1 MSVRII
7 TDSGIDLPG
16 ELDPRLTVI
25 PLGITFG
32 TTTYADGVDLTNDRF
47 YEMLIESD
55 ELPKTSQAT
64 PYAYQ
69 QVFEQVRSAGEEA
82 VVITLSSALSGT
94 YQSAVTA
101 AADYPEVHVVDSK
114 NVTIG
119 QSLLVLYAL
128 RLVDE
133 GLGAAEIAEKVEAVV
148 GRVCLLA
155 LLDTLEYLKRGGRI
169 PKSVGAIGELLSI
182 KPVVGVEDGEVVM
195 LGKARGSKNGR
206 NQLHQ
211 QVEKHGIDFTMPVLL
226 GYTGLSQKLLKKYLE
241 DNRAIWE
248 GVVAEEDLPIT
259 SVGATIGTHVGPG
272 AIALAFFAK
281 NYPVLVPPTGARGT
295 DTPEVSV
302 PGRSQHDMHHELD
315 ELLDGHGVVLG
326 GPDADCGQDP
336 REVELARDA
345 LALGSELLSRQ
356 EEAVHERAYHLLEP
370 LGERWVAVRAQQHA
384 RVVARALGQAQ
395 DEAHVLREVERIPL
409 EQALVHQ
416 ALDVAEHLVLDLRQQ
431 LVDIVVVEVEGRAV
445 VARAVG
451 DLADR
456 DLLHG
461 FLGVELPERLAEIGP
476 CLLRD
481 LRLLSHGALQSRE

>member
-32 TTTYADGVDLTNDRF
+32 ATTYADGVDLTNDRF

-211 QVEKHGIDFTMPVLL
+211 QVEKYGIDFTMPVLL

-248 GVVAEEDLPIT
+248 DVVAEEDLPIT

-281 NYPVLVPPTGARGT
+281 N
-295 DTPEVSV
+295 
-302 PGRSQHDMHHELD
+302 
-315 ELLDGHGVVLG
+315 
-326 GPDADCGQDP
+326 
-336 REVELARDA
+336 
-345 LALGSELLSRQ
+345 
-356 EEAVHERAYHLLEP
+356 
-370 LGERWVAVRAQQHA
+370 
-384 RVVARALGQAQ
+384 
-395 DEAHVLREVERIPL
+395 
-409 EQALVHQ
+409 
-416 ALDVAEHLVLDLRQQ
+416 
-431 LVDIVVVEVEGRAV
+431 
-445 VARAVG
+445 
-451 DLADR
+451 
-456 DLLHG
+456 
-461 FLGVELPERLAEIGP
+461 
-476 CLLRD
+476 
-481 LRLLSHGALQSRE
+481 

>member
-64 PYAYQ
+64 PFAYQ
-69 QVFEQVRSAGEEA
+69 QVFEQVRAAGEEA

-101 AADYPEVHVVDSK
+101 AADYSEVHVVDSK

-133 GLGAAEIAEKVEAVV
+133 GP
-148 GRVCLLA
+148 GRGRDCR
-155 LLDTLEYLKRGGRI
+155 EGRGGRGSRLPARASRYARVSQARRRI

-226 GYTGLSQKLLKKYLE
+226 GYTGLSQKLLKKYLD

-248 GVVAEEDLPIT
+248 GKVAEEDLPIT

-272 AIALAFFAK
+272 AIALAFFGK
-281 NYPVLVPPTGARGT
+281 N
-295 DTPEVSV
+295 
-302 PGRSQHDMHHELD
+302 
-315 ELLDGHGVVLG
+315 
-326 GPDADCGQDP
+326 
-336 REVELARDA
+336 
-345 LALGSELLSRQ
+345 
-356 EEAVHERAYHLLEP
+356 
-370 LGERWVAVRAQQHA
+370 
-384 RVVARALGQAQ
+384 
-395 DEAHVLREVERIPL
+395 
-409 EQALVHQ
+409 
-416 ALDVAEHLVLDLRQQ
+416 
-431 LVDIVVVEVEGRAV
+431 
-445 VARAVG
+445 
-451 DLADR
+451 
-456 DLLHG
+456 
-461 FLGVELPERLAEIGP
+461 
-476 CLLRD
+476 
-481 LRLLSHGALQSRE
+481 

>member
-69 QVFEQVRSAGEEA
+69 QVFEQVRAAGEEA

-119 QSLLVLYAL
+119 QSLPVLYAL
-128 RLVDE
+128 HLVDE

-211 QVEKHGIDFTMPVLL
+211 QVEKYGIDFTMPVLL
-226 GYTGLSQKLLKKYLE
+226 GYTGLSQKLLKKYLD
-241 DNRAIWE
+241 DNRVIWE
-248 GVVAEEDLPIT
+248 GKVAEEDLPIT

-281 NYPVLVPPTGARGT
+281 N
-295 DTPEVSV
+295 
-302 PGRSQHDMHHELD
+302 
-315 ELLDGHGVVLG
+315 
-326 GPDADCGQDP
+326 
-336 REVELARDA
+336 
-345 LALGSELLSRQ
+345 
-356 EEAVHERAYHLLEP
+356 
-370 LGERWVAVRAQQHA
+370 
-384 RVVARALGQAQ
+384 
-395 DEAHVLREVERIPL
+395 
-409 EQALVHQ
+409 
-416 ALDVAEHLVLDLRQQ
+416 
-431 LVDIVVVEVEGRAV
+431 
-445 VARAVG
+445 
-451 DLADR
+451 
-456 DLLHG
+456 
-461 FLGVELPERLAEIGP
+461 
-476 CLLRD
+476 
-481 LRLLSHGALQSRE
+481 

>member
-1 MSVRII
+1 MAVRII

-47 YEMLIESD
+47 YELLIESD

-64 PYAYQ
+64 PFAYQ
-69 QVFEQVRSAGEEA
+69 ETFEDVRAAGDEA
-82 VVITLSSALSGT
+82 VVITLSSKLSGT

-101 AADYPEVHVVDSK
+101 AADFPEVHVVDGK

-133 GLGAAEIAEKVEAVV
+133 GLGAAEIAEKVESAVD
-148 GRVCLLA
+148 RVCLLA

-169 PKSVGAIGELLSI
+169 PKSVGTIGELLSI

-211 QVEKHGIDFTMPVLL
+211 QVEKHGIDFGMPVLL
-226 GYTGLSQKLLKKYLE
+226 GYTGLSQKLLKKYLD

-248 GVVAEEDLPIT
+248 DKVAEKDLPIT

-272 AIALAFFAK
+272 AIALAFF
-281 NYPVLVPPTGARGT
+281 
-295 DTPEVSV
+295 
-302 PGRSQHDMHHELD
+302 
-315 ELLDGHGVVLG
+315 
-326 GPDADCGQDP
+326 
-336 REVELARDA
+336 RER
-345 LALGSELLSRQ
+345 
-356 EEAVHERAYHLLEP
+356 
-370 LGERWVAVRAQQHA
+370 
-384 RVVARALGQAQ
+384 
-395 DEAHVLREVERIPL
+395 
-409 EQALVHQ
+409 
-416 ALDVAEHLVLDLRQQ
+416 
-431 LVDIVVVEVEGRAV
+431 
-445 VARAVG
+445 
-451 DLADR
+451 
-456 DLLHG
+456 
-461 FLGVELPERLAEIGP
+461 
-476 CLLRD
+476 
-481 LRLLSHGALQSRE
+481 

>member
-69 QVFEQVRSAGEEA
+69 QVFEQVRAAGEEA

-101 AADYPEVHVVDSK
+101 AADYPEVHVIDGK

-155 LLDTLEYLKRGGRI
+155 LLDTLASHKRGGRS

-226 GYTGLSQKLLKKYLE
+226 GYTGLSQKLLKKYLD

-248 GVVAEEDLPIT
+248 GMVAEEDLPIT

-281 NYPVLVPPTGARGT
+281 N
-295 DTPEVSV
+295 
-302 PGRSQHDMHHELD
+302 
-315 ELLDGHGVVLG
+315 
-326 GPDADCGQDP
+326 
-336 REVELARDA
+336 
-345 LALGSELLSRQ
+345 
-356 EEAVHERAYHLLEP
+356 
-370 LGERWVAVRAQQHA
+370 
-384 RVVARALGQAQ
+384 
-395 DEAHVLREVERIPL
+395 
-409 EQALVHQ
+409 
-416 ALDVAEHLVLDLRQQ
+416 
-431 LVDIVVVEVEGRAV
+431 
-445 VARAVG
+445 
-451 DLADR
+451 
-456 DLLHG
+456 
-461 FLGVELPERLAEIGP
+461 
-476 CLLRD
+476 
-481 LRLLSHGALQSRE
+481 

>member
-1 MSVRII
+1 MAVRII

-16 ELDPRLTVI
+16 ELDSRLTVI

-64 PYAYQ
+64 PFVYQ
-69 QVFEQVRSAGEEA
+69 EAFEQVRTAEEEA
-82 VVITLSSALSGT
+82 VVITLSSKLSGT

-101 AADYPEVHVVDSK
+101 AADFPEVHVVDSK

-148 GRVCLLA
+148 DRVCLLA

-169 PKSVGAIGELLSI
+169 PKSVGTIGELLSI

-211 QVEKHGIDFTMPVLL
+211 QVEKHGIDFGMPVLL
-226 GYTGLSQKLLKKYLE
+226 GYTGLSQKLLKKYLD

-248 GVVAEEDLPIT
+248 GKVAEEDLPIT

-272 AIALAFFAK
+272 AIALAFFRK
-281 NYPVLVPPTGARGT
+281 N
-295 DTPEVSV
+295 
-302 PGRSQHDMHHELD
+302 
-315 ELLDGHGVVLG
+315 
-326 GPDADCGQDP
+326 
-336 REVELARDA
+336 
-345 LALGSELLSRQ
+345 
-356 EEAVHERAYHLLEP
+356 
-370 LGERWVAVRAQQHA
+370 
-384 RVVARALGQAQ
+384 
-395 DEAHVLREVERIPL
+395 
-409 EQALVHQ
+409 
-416 ALDVAEHLVLDLRQQ
+416 
-431 LVDIVVVEVEGRAV
+431 
-445 VARAVG
+445 
-451 DLADR
+451 
-456 DLLHG
+456 
-461 FLGVELPERLAEIGP
+461 
-476 CLLRD
+476 
-481 LRLLSHGALQSRE
+481 

>member
-1 MSVRII
+1 MAVRII

-32 TTTYADGVDLTNDRF
+32 TITYADGVDLTNDRF
-47 YEMLIESD
+47 YELLIESD

-69 QVFEQVRSAGEEA
+69 QVFEQVRAAGEEA
-82 VVITLSSALSGT
+82 VVITLSSKLSGT

-101 AADYPEVHVVDSK
+101 AADFPEVHVVDGK

-133 GLGAAEIAEKVEAVV
+133 GFGAAEIAEKVESVV
-148 GRVCLLA
+148 DRVCLLA

-169 PKSVGAIGELLSI
+169 PKSVGAIGELLAI
-182 KPVVGVEDGEVVM
+182 KPVVGVVDGEVAM

-211 QVEKHGIDFTMPVLL
+211 QVEKHGIDFGMPVLL
-226 GYTGLSQKLLKKYLE
+226 GYTGLSQKLLKKYLD

-248 GVVAEEDLPIT
+248 GKVAEEDLPIT

-281 NYPVLVPPTGARGT
+281 N
-295 DTPEVSV
+295 
-302 PGRSQHDMHHELD
+302 
-315 ELLDGHGVVLG
+315 
-326 GPDADCGQDP
+326 
-336 REVELARDA
+336 
-345 LALGSELLSRQ
+345 
-356 EEAVHERAYHLLEP
+356 
-370 LGERWVAVRAQQHA
+370 
-384 RVVARALGQAQ
+384 
-395 DEAHVLREVERIPL
+395 
-409 EQALVHQ
+409 
-416 ALDVAEHLVLDLRQQ
+416 
-431 LVDIVVVEVEGRAV
+431 
-445 VARAVG
+445 
-451 DLADR
+451 
-456 DLLHG
+456 
-461 FLGVELPERLAEIGP
+461 
-476 CLLRD
+476 
-481 LRLLSHGALQSRE
+481 

>member
-69 QVFEQVRSAGEEA
+69 QVFEQVRAAGEEA

-119 QSLLVLYAL
+119 QSLPVLYAL
-128 RLVDE
+128 HLVDE

-211 QVEKHGIDFTMPVLL
+211 QVEKLGIDFTMPVLL
-226 GYTGLSQKLLKKYLE
+226 GYTGLSQKLLKKYLD
-241 DNRAIWE
+241 DNRVIWE
-248 GVVAEEDLPIT
+248 GKVAEEDLPIT

-281 NYPVLVPPTGARGT
+281 N
-295 DTPEVSV
+295 
-302 PGRSQHDMHHELD
+302 
-315 ELLDGHGVVLG
+315 
-326 GPDADCGQDP
+326 
-336 REVELARDA
+336 
-345 LALGSELLSRQ
+345 
-356 EEAVHERAYHLLEP
+356 
-370 LGERWVAVRAQQHA
+370 
-384 RVVARALGQAQ
+384 
-395 DEAHVLREVERIPL
+395 
-409 EQALVHQ
+409 
-416 ALDVAEHLVLDLRQQ
+416 
-431 LVDIVVVEVEGRAV
+431 
-445 VARAVG
+445 
-451 DLADR
+451 
-456 DLLHG
+456 
-461 FLGVELPERLAEIGP
+461 
-476 CLLRD
+476 
-481 LRLLSHGALQSRE
+481 

>member
-16 ELDPRLTVI
+16 ELDPRLTII

-69 QVFEQVRSAGEEA
+69 QVFEQVRAAGEEA

-101 AADYPEVHVVDSK
+101 AADYSEVHVVDSK

-226 GYTGLSQKLLKKYLE
+226 GYTGLSQKLLKKYLD

-248 GVVAEEDLPIT
+248 GKVAEEDLPIT

-281 NYPVLVPPTGARGT
+281 N
-295 DTPEVSV
+295 
-302 PGRSQHDMHHELD
+302 
-315 ELLDGHGVVLG
+315 
-326 GPDADCGQDP
+326 
-336 REVELARDA
+336 
-345 LALGSELLSRQ
+345 
-356 EEAVHERAYHLLEP
+356 
-370 LGERWVAVRAQQHA
+370 
-384 RVVARALGQAQ
+384 
-395 DEAHVLREVERIPL
+395 
-409 EQALVHQ
+409 
-416 ALDVAEHLVLDLRQQ
+416 
-431 LVDIVVVEVEGRAV
+431 
-445 VARAVG
+445 
-451 DLADR
+451 
-456 DLLHG
+456 
-461 FLGVELPERLAEIGP
+461 
-476 CLLRD
+476 
-481 LRLLSHGALQSRE
+481 

>member
-47 YEMLIESD
+47 YELLIESD

-69 QVFEQVRSAGEEA
+69 QVFEQVRAAGEEA

-101 AADYPEVHVVDSK
+101 AADYSEVHLVDSK

-226 GYTGLSQKLLKKYLE
+226 GYTGLSQKLLKKYLD

-248 GVVAEEDLPIT
+248 GKVAEEDLPIT

-281 NYPVLVPPTGARGT
+281 N
-295 DTPEVSV
+295 
-302 PGRSQHDMHHELD
+302 
-315 ELLDGHGVVLG
+315 
-326 GPDADCGQDP
+326 
-336 REVELARDA
+336 
-345 LALGSELLSRQ
+345 
-356 EEAVHERAYHLLEP
+356 
-370 LGERWVAVRAQQHA
+370 
-384 RVVARALGQAQ
+384 
-395 DEAHVLREVERIPL
+395 
-409 EQALVHQ
+409 
-416 ALDVAEHLVLDLRQQ
+416 
-431 LVDIVVVEVEGRAV
+431 
-445 VARAVG
+445 
-451 DLADR
+451 
-456 DLLHG
+456 
-461 FLGVELPERLAEIGP
+461 
-476 CLLRD
+476 
-481 LRLLSHGALQSRE
+481 